1 MQLMCHSFAAIL
13 KIGTIGSPIMSADPV
28 FFDESGRRWRIVRWL
43 LIAFLIVIVSLPV
56 GFLISA
62 VTTGRVSAI
71 FEDPRSNTNT
81 TTDRLAQFGRA
92 AARHRLRQ

>member
-1 MQLMCHSFAAIL
+1 
-13 KIGTIGSPIMSADPV
+13 MSADPV

-43 LIAFLIVIVSLPV
+43 LIVFIFVIVSLPAV
-56 GFLISA
+56 FLISA
-62 VTTGRVSAI
+62 VTIGRAPGI
-71 FEDPRSNTNT
+71 FEDSRSNTNT